1 MRVTAD
7 REQGETPAKARLRI
21 EALDAARGLALIA
34 MATYHFTWDFEF
46 FGYLEPGT
54 ATHGWLKIYA
64 RAIASTFL
72 FLAGFSLVLAHYP
85 VLRAKSFARRL
96 AVIVAAALAI
106 TIATAIAVPEGMIFF
121 GILHAIAAASL
132 IGLAFLRLPP
142 LVTLAAAAAA
152 IALPNVYRSEF
163 FDQPALLFVGLSQH
177 LPRSNDYV
185 PLLPWAGAL
194 LVGIAAARLALSR
207 GWLQGLARLPGG
219 PGWLRFA
226 GRHSLAVYLLHQP
239 VLIAVV
245 YVISIIA
252 PPQKPDPIQS
262 YLASCENACLAEG
275 SPAEIC
281 NRFCACTLDRLQQQ
295 SLLSPLQS
303 GAILPDKDERVLELA
318 RACSATSQ

>member
-1 MRVTAD
+1 MSAD
-7 REQGETPAKARLRI
+7 PQESKPQAPTTRRI

-64 RAIASTFL
+64 RAIASSFL

-85 VLRAKSFARRL
+85 TLRARAFAKRL

-106 TIATAIAVPEGMIFF
+106 TIATAIAVPDGMIFF
-121 GILHAIAAASL
+121 GILHAIAAGSL

-142 LVTLAAAAAA
+142 FVTLAVAAGA
-152 IALPNVYRSEF
+152 IALPNLYRSEI
-163 FDQPALLFVGLSQH
+163 FDAPALLFVGLSEH

-194 LVGIAAARLALSR
+194 LIGIAAARMAGTLGLMPA
-207 GWLQGLARLPGG
+207 LARLPKG
-219 PGWLRFA
+219 PGWLRLA
-226 GRHSLAVYLLHQP
+226 GRHSLLVYLLHQP
-239 VLIAVV
+239 VLIALV
-245 YVISIIA
+245 YMISIIA
-252 PPQKPDPIQS
+252 PPQKPDSIQS

-275 SPAEIC
+275 SAADLC

-295 SLLSPLQS
+295 SLLAPLQS
-303 GAILPDKDERVLELA
+303 GAILPDKDARILELA
-318 RACSATSQ
+318 RECSATSQ

>member
-1 MRVTAD
+1 MTAD
-7 REQGETPAKARLRI
+7 LEKSETLAAAPRRI

-54 ATHGWLKIYA
+54 ATHGWLKVYA
-64 RAIASTFL
+64 RGIASSFL

-85 VLRAKSFARRL
+85 ALRARSFAKRL

-106 TIATAIAVPEGMIFF
+106 TVATAIAMPDGMIFF

-152 IALPNVYRSEF
+152 IALPNLYRSEI
-163 FDQPALLFVGLSQH
+163 FDAPALLFVGLSQH

-185 PLLPWAGAL
+185 PLLPWIGAL
-194 LVGIAAARLALSR
+194 LIGIAAARVALSR

-219 PGWLRFA
+219 PGWLRLA
-226 GRHSLAVYLLHQP
+226 GRHSLIVYLLHQP

-252 PPQKPDPIQS
+252 PPQKPDPMQS

-275 SPAEIC
+275 SPAALC

-295 SLLSPLQS
+295 SLLAPLQS
-303 GAILPDKDERVLELA
+303 GAILPDKDARILELA
-318 RACSATSQ
+318 RECSAISQ

>member
-1 MRVTAD
+1 MTAD
-7 REQGETPAKARLRI
+7 LEKSETLAAAPRRI

-54 ATHGWLKIYA
+54 ATHGWLKVYA
-64 RAIASTFL
+64 RGIASSFL

-85 VLRAKSFARRL
+85 AIRGRSFAKRL

-106 TIATAIAVPEGMIFF
+106 TVATAIAVPEGMIFF
-121 GILHAIAAASL
+121 GILHAIAAGSL
-132 IGLAFLRLPP
+132 IGLAFVRLPP

-152 IALPNVYRSEF
+152 IALPNLYRSEI
-163 FDQPALLFVGLSQH
+163 FDAPPLLFVGLSQH

-185 PLLPWAGAL
+185 PLLPWIGAL
-194 LVGIAAARLALSR
+194 LIGIAVARVALSR
-207 GWLQGLARLPGG
+207 GWLQGLSRLPGG
-219 PGWLRFA
+219 PGWLRLA
-226 GRHSLAVYLLHQP
+226 GRHSLIVYLLHQP

-295 SLLSPLQS
+295 SLLALLQS
-303 GAILPDKDERVLELA
+303 GAILPDQDARIVELA
-318 RACSATSQ
+318 RECSAISQ